1 MRLNQRGLLTTALTI
16 ASVLGVVTPS
26 TAANLKTVRV
36 TIENLAPVDG
46 TVITPLWV
54 GFHNGSFDS
63 FDVGGFASD
72 AIERLAEDGN
82 TQPISQAFSNSGF
95 GSQQA
100 TLLGTGLPGG
110 GPPVIAQGTTA
121 SEVFTLDGDLDTSRY
136 FSYGAMIVPSNDA
149 FIGNADP
156 VAFRIFDDAGN
167 FLGADFTVTGERV
180 WDAGT
185 EANDE
190 VPENTALLGQT
201 AANTGVLTS
210 EAIARHSGFI
220 PGGNILT
227 AFPNADFTTP
237 NSPSFQ
243 VARIRVEQVS
253 VPESSMMPGLL
264 ILGGAL
270 ILTGVKR
277 RNI

>member
-1 MRLNQRGLLTTALTI
+1 MRLNQRGLLTTTLTI

-26 TAANLKTVRV
+26 TAANLKMVRV

-54 GFHNGSFDS
+54 GFHDGNFDS
-63 FDVGGFASD
+63 FDVGGFASLE
-72 AIERLAEDGN
+72 IERLAEDGN
-82 TQPISQAFSNSGF
+82 TGPISQAFSASNA
-95 GSQQA
+95 GSEQA
-100 TLLGTGLPGG
+100 TLSSG
-110 GPPVIAQGTTA
+110 GPIAPGTKA
-121 SEVFTLDGDLDTSRY
+121 SGIFTLDGDLDISRY

-156 VAFRIFDDAGN
+156 VAFRIFDAAGN

-185 EANDE
+185 ERNDE
-190 VPENTALLGQT
+190 IPENTPLLAQT
-201 AANTGVLTS
+201 VADTGETTS
-210 EAIARHSGFI
+210 EAIAQHSGFI

-227 AFPNADFTTP
+227 AFPGADFTQP
-237 NSPSFQ
+237 GFQ

-253 VPESSMMPGLL
+253 VPESNTMPGLL
-264 ILGGAL
+264 ILGSAL

-277 RNI
+277 RKI